1 MGNDKAALN
10 GDLTVS
16 ARIKHLL
23 VVRFSALGDVAMTV
37 PVVDSL
43 ARQHPNLRITV
54 VSRPFCAPLFA
65 ALPANVAFF
74 GADVKGEYK
83 GIGGL
88 WKLSHRLK
96 AMGIDAMADLH
107 DVLRT
112 KVVRTFLRLQG
123 IAVAVIDKG
132 RSEKKR
138 LVKGEHKPLRHGA
151 ERYAD
156 VFRALGLSCTVDYQP
171 RHKAPEAERPCRIG
185 LAPFAAHQG
194 KIYPTEQTTEFLRTL
209 YKAHPE
215 AEVYVFCSKGEA
227 ESVEAVWT
235 KEFPHLVFACRQ
247 YKGLSQ
253 ELQLM
258 QQLDVMVSMDSA
270 NMHLASIVGL
280 PVVSVWGATH
290 PYAGFLGYGQSEA
303 HAVQLALP
311 CRPCSIYGNKPC
323 RYGDY
328 RCLAGISPKNILKQI
343 DHLLQA

>member
-1 MGNDKAALN
+1 
-10 GDLTVS
+10 
-16 ARIKHLL
+16 
-23 VVRFSALGDVAMTV
+23 
-37 PVVDSL
+37 
-43 ARQHPNLRITV
+43 
-54 VSRPFCAPLFA
+54 
-65 ALPANVAFF
+65 
-74 GADVKGEYK
+74 
-83 GIGGL
+83 
-88 WKLSHRLK
+88 
-96 AMGIDAMADLH
+96 MGIDAMADLH

-112 KVVRTFLRLQG
+112 KMVRTFLRLQG

-156 VFRALGLSCTVDYQP
+156 VFRALGLSCTVDYHPQ
-171 RHKAPEAERPCRIG
+171 HKAPEAERPCRIG

-215 AEVYVFCSKGEA
+215 TEVYVFCSKGEA

-303 HAVQLALP
+303 HAVQLDLP

>member
-1 MGNDKAALN
+1 
-10 GDLTVS
+10 
-16 ARIKHLL
+16 
-23 VVRFSALGDVAMTV
+23 MTV

-43 ARQHPNLRITV
+43 ARQPPDLRITV

-74 GADVKGEYK
+74 GADVQGEYK
-83 GIGGL
+83 GVRGL
-88 WKLSHRLK
+88 WKLSRRLK
-96 AMGIDAMADLH
+96 ALGIDAMADLH

-123 IAVAVIDKG
+123 VAVAVIDKG
-132 RSEKKR
+132 RSEKKH
-138 LVKGEHKPLRHGA
+138 LVRGERKPLRHGA
-151 ERYAD
+151 ERYAY

-171 RHKAPEAERPCRIG
+171 RHKAPEAAGPCRIG

-194 KIYPTEQTTEFLRTL
+194 KIYPTELTTEYLRAL
-209 YKAHPE
+209 YQAHPE

-227 ESVEAVWT
+227 ETIEAAWT
-235 KEFPHLVFACRQ
+235 KEFPRLVFACRQ

-290 PYAGFLGYGQSEA
+290 PYAGFMGYGQSEA
-303 HAVQLALP
+303 HAVQLDLP

-323 RYGDY
+323 RHGDY
-328 RCLAGISPKNILKQI
+328 RCLAGISPKKILEQTER
-343 DHLLQA
+343 LLKA

>member
-1 MGNDKAALN
+1 MGNDKAALR
-10 GDLTVS
+10 GDFTAS

-43 ARQHPNLRITV
+43 ARQHPDLRITV

-74 GADVKGEYK
+74 GADVQGEYK
-83 GIGGL
+83 GVRGL
-88 WKLSHRLK
+88 WKLSRRLK
-96 AMGIDAMADLH
+96 ALGIDAMADLH

-123 IAVAVIDKG
+123 VDVAVIDKG
-132 RSEKKR
+132 RGEKKR
-138 LVKGEHKPLRHGA
+138 LVKGERKPLRHGA

-171 RHKAPEAERPCRIG
+171 RHKAPEAAGPCRIG

-194 KIYPTEQTTEFLRTL
+194 KIYPTEQTTEYLRTL
-209 YKAHPE
+209 YLAHPE

-227 ESVEAVWT
+227 ESVEAKWT
-235 KEFPHLVFACRQ
+235 KEFPRLVFACRQ

-253 ELQLM
+253 ELELM

-290 PYAGFLGYGQSEA
+290 PYAGFMGYGQSEV
-303 HAVQLALP
+303 HAVQLDLP

-328 RCLAGISPKNILKQI
+328 RCLAGISPQKILEQTER
-343 DHLLQA
+343 LLQA